1 MLHSGNFLENFTEN
15 RHKETRMAKILLQLL
30 EYFLYY
36 FSVKINFYTEIV
48 WKPFMSKITF

>member
-48 WKPFMSKITF
+48 

>member
-30 EYFLYY
+30 QYFCPI
-36 FSVKINFYTEIV
+36 FSERINFYTEIV
-48 WKPFMSKITF
+48 